1 MFYAGLV
8 YFCLGI
14 LFGNL
19 HSMAMEQV
27 GHVAGV
33 AASVVGCV
41 STLLATA
48 LAAFIGGFY
57 NNTVTPVIIGLAVL
71 MLPIIYIAWRDEVK
85 S

>member
-1 MFYAGLV
+1 MLYASFG

-14 LFGNL
+14 LFGNM

-33 AASVVGCV
+33 AASVVGSL
-41 STLLATA
+41 STLMAIVI
-48 LAAFIGGFY
+48 AAFIGSFYDDSITPIILGFG
-57 NNTVTPVIIGLAVL
+57 IL
-71 MLPIIYIAWRDEVK
+71 MLPIIYIAWDDEVK

>member
-1 MFYAGLV
+1 MLYASV
-8 YFCLGI
+8 FYFCLGI

-48 LAAFIGGFY
+48 LAAFIGSFY
-57 NNTVTPVIIGLAVL
+57 NNTVIPVVLGLAVL
-71 MLPIIYIAWRDEVK
+71 MLPIIYTAWTDEVK